1 MVHPPQILG
10 EREQNRNWQ
19 PRAKNWQPE
28 APGNGLTSINSVD
41 LIHECGE
48 PAGTRTQDHLIKS
61 QVLYH
66 LSYGL
71 LRRVCRGAPPGGQ

>member
-1 MVHPPQILG
+1 MVLTG
-10 EREQNRNWQ
+10 SYVASGKGGESWVWKEREQNGNWQ
-19 PRAKNWQPE
+19 PRAENWQPS
-28 APGNGLTSINSVD
+28 ASRQRADLWNSVD
-41 LIHECGE
+41 LIRECGE

-71 LRRVCRGAPPGGQ
+71 